1 MLLVA
6 KDRISEENIYGLEY
20 YVLERLQ
27 EGSNGKVK
35 GGLCCHI
42 IMLGYPVLFLGFL
55 LRETVI

>member
-6 KDRISEENIYGLEY
+6 KDCISEENIYGLGY

-27 EGSNGKVK
+27 EGSSGKVK

-42 IMLGYPVLFLGFL
+42 LMLGYPVLFSGFL
-55 LRETVI
+55 LRETVT